1 MTDQPSHIMLTLHWA
16 IFGAAKYPAF
26 GGHFPGN
33 PTTDF
38 QKWPNEPG
46 DLSEQNLSL
55 SGKKYD
61 FSFRLVLTAEV
72 YYVQNGISCQ
82 PGTL

>member
-1 MTDQPSHIMLTLHWA
+1 MLTLHWA

-55 SGKKYD
+55 SGKNVIFHFDWYWLQRFIMYKM
-61 FSFRLVLTAEV
+61 V
-72 YYVQNGISCQ
+72 YHVSQGPCE
-82 PGTL
+82 G